1 MTEPEDKLD
10 SAPDGMSEDLMC
22 EVCHKH
28 VATRS
33 HCDYHVCSSEHCF
46 EVAVDNVA
54 SRRE

>member
-1 MTEPEDKLD
+1 MTEPEDKMD
-10 SAPDGMSEDLMC
+10 SVPDGMSEDLMC